1 MKAGDKVI
9 INPNIEV
16 GTWNSQST
24 CTFTDNMRKPGVFTL
39 PEPASSD
46 GAFNIKGYHYD
57 EKWLLPV
64 PLFQAGDTVRIKEG
78 LDGDDGYPYGVATD
92 MEDMAGREFTIES
105 VKVGDRKRIEML
117 GDDGCLYRL
126 EEDTQHFSW
135 SSPMFDLSQY
145 LTIKA
150 LKHESRLQDKEA
162 PFGGASGKI
171 TSGICGRKH
180 KPRVTV
186 NSLGY
191 KKVLG
196 RG

>member
-9 INPNIEV
+9 INPNIGI
-16 GTWNSQST
+16 GTWNKAHT
-24 CTFTDNMRKPGVFTL
+24 CTFVDGMAKPGVFTL
-39 PEPASSD
+39 NRCASDDTFLIDS
-46 GAFNIKGYHYD
+46 YWYD
-57 EKWLLPV
+57 EEWLLPV
-64 PLFQAGDTVRIKEG
+64 PLFQVGDTVRIKEG
-78 LDGDDGYPYGVATD
+78 LDSDDSYPYGVATD
-92 MEDMAGREFTIES
+92 MEDMAGEEFTIES
-105 VKVGDRKRIEML
+105 VKIGDRTDIREM
-117 GDDGCLYRL
+117 GYDGCLYRL

-135 SSPMFDLSQY
+135 STPMFDLNNY
-145 LTIKA
+145 LTFKA

-162 PFGGASGKI
+162 PFGGAGGKI
-171 TSGICGRKH
+171 TSGIRSRKH

>member
-9 INPNIEV
+9 INPYIKI
-16 GTWNSQST
+16 GTWNSRHT
-24 CTFTDNMRKPGVFTL
+24 CTFNDSMYKPGVFTL
-39 PEPASSD
+39 PEPTPSD
-46 GAFNIKGYHYD
+46 GTFLIGKYYYD
-57 EKWLLPV
+57 EKWLLPI
-64 PLFQAGDTVRIKEG
+64 PLFQVGDTVRVREG
-78 LDGDDGYPYGVATD
+78 LDSDGGYPYGVASD
-92 MEDMAGREFTIES
+92 MEDMAGREFTIKS
-105 VKVGDRKRIEML
+105 VKVGDRKVIEKL

-126 EEDTQHFSW
+126 EEDEQSFSW

-171 TSGICGRKH
+171 TSGIRSRKH

>member
-9 INPNIEV
+9 INPHIEF
-16 GTWNSQST
+16 GTWNSRHT
-24 CTFTDNMRKPGVFTL
+24 CTFTVGMRKPGVFTL
-39 PEPASSD
+39 PEPAPSD
-46 GAFNIKGYHYD
+46 GTFPIENYYYD

-64 PLFQAGDTVRIKEG
+64 PLFQVGDTVRIKEG
-78 LDGDDGYPYGVATD
+78 LDRTDGYPYGVAD
-92 MEDMAGREFTIES
+92 GMEDMAGREFTIKS
-105 VKVGDRKRIEML
+105 VKVGDRTLELRI

-126 EEDTQHFSW
+126 EEDTQSFSW

-171 TSGICGRKH
+171 TSGIRSRIH
-180 KPRVTV
+180 KARVTIQ
-186 NSLGY
+186 SLGHQEI
-191 KKVLG
+191 LG

>member
-16 GTWNSQST
+16 GTWNKIHT
-24 CTFTDNMRKPGVFTL
+24 CTFVDGMAKPGVFTL
-39 PEPASSD
+39 NKRGDD
-46 GAFNIKGYHYD
+46 GTFLIDSYWYD

-64 PLFQAGDTVRIKEG
+64 PLFQAGDTVRIREG
-78 LDGDDGYPYGVATD
+78 LDGDDGYPYGVASD
-92 MEDMAGREFTIES
+92 MEDMAGEEFTIKS
-105 VKVGDRKRIEML
+105 VRVGDRKGIEIL

-126 EEDTQHFSW
+126 EEDTQSFSW

-171 TSGICGRKH
+171 TSGIRSRKH